1 MRLLAALIHSR
12 IFFLAAYLCHFSAY
26 FHTHRRLSLFDERVR
41 YFFPCD
47 IGAVIVCMCINCII
61 PDTITSIDF
70 QFKRWLHRD
79 DRAFIDVVVVAFA
92 VVINISVAYKGN
104 GKKPWREYGGKPAAS
119 QSRCVLVFV
128 GHLRMYY
135 KCGVR
140 LFKHPA
146 HDYLINCLTEFIFI
160 KFFSSFV
167 FFHRFYPLFV
177 TFTLL
182 FLRSNIWRR
191 KKNYLY
197 KHLAQSLIHPKIEFF
212 IRSIMWESDFRW
224 SRMPFCVYII
234 QFGCLRIQR
243 YLYLYDIHFSSVI
256 ENWMQKKNRMDY

>member
-1 MRLLAALIHSR
+1 MIEHLSMLLLLLLLLLLIFVWRIKEMVRSR
-12 IFFLAAYLCHFSAY
+12 
-26 FHTHRRLSLFDERVR
+26 EE
-41 YFFPCD
+41 
-47 IGAVIVCMCINCII
+47 
-61 PDTITSIDF
+61 SI
-70 QFKRWLHRD
+70 
-79 DRAFIDVVVVAFA
+79 
-92 VVINISVAYKGN
+92 
-104 GKKPWREYGGKPAAS
+104 GGKPAAS
-119 QSRCVLVFV
+119 QPLCVWVFV

-167 FFHRFYPLFV
+167 FFHRFYSLFV

-197 KHLAQSLIHPKIEFF
+197 KHLAQSLIHPKIGFF

-234 QFGCLRIQR
+234 QFGCLHIPIFVWHTFFFGYRKLNAEKKQNG
-243 YLYLYDIHFSSVI
+243 LLANI
-256 ENWMQKKNRMDY
+256 EKTIIS